1 MGKDKKTPIVI
12 NDVEYLFED
21 MTQEQQ
27 LIVNHVADL
36 DRKIASSQFNLDQ
49 LSVGKQAFI
58 KMLEEAL
65 AKQPETI
72 DE

>member
-27 LIVNHVADL
+27 LLVNHVADL